1 MLTDS
6 HMPWLNDNHKDEI
19 ITTGQLAAQVCEGP
33 GYHSEGRSSVLGVGG
48 DREHTGLAPAH
59 MTATAARGRYRPAGV
74 LREWRVQAAETGGW
88 ERMTRKGDSAWF
100 ATFRM
105 RVLAA
110 LTEGEEGAMYQV
122 THYVPS
128 RHAVLVHSCARL
140 LRAPGTFLVS
150 LVLHPGL

>member
-59 MTATAARGRYRPAGV
+59 MRATAARGRYRPAGV
-74 LREWRVQAAETGGW
+74 AGPGSGDR
-88 ERMTRKGDSAWF
+88 RMGADD
-100 ATFRM
+100 
-105 RVLAA
+105 
-110 LTEGEEGAMYQV
+110 EEGRLSVVRDLQDAGAGC
-122 THYVPS
+122 THGRRGGAGV
-128 RHAVLVHSCARL
+128 
-140 LRAPGTFLVS
+140 
-150 LVLHPGL
+150 